1 MNAFLFTC
9 YDCLTL
15 FFLAASCASRGRVAG
30 EPPTGCLLVGLF
42 SACVWPLSRELVL
55 HGSPLALF
63 STPPLLAA
71 LAMGSLVGT
80 LSSRCLG
87 IFERVVAWMEIIAL
101 SLAATF
107 GVLCLLPV
115 TSVSGAILCA
125 FFLSALPFIFCVV
138 VLGDVARILTE
149 SSRLMRS
156 LLGAVL
162 ATAILL
168 FLPDTLP
175 LPSHSIALGLGVLFP
190 ALMHAI
196 RPR

>member
-1 MNAFLFTC
+1 
-9 YDCLTL
+9 
-15 FFLAASCASRGRVAG
+15 
-30 EPPTGCLLVGLF
+30 
-42 SACVWPLSRELVL
+42 
-55 HGSPLALF
+55 
-63 STPPLLAA
+63 
-71 LAMGSLVGT
+71 MGSLVGT

-125 FFLSALPFIFCVV
+125 FFLSALPFIFCDV